1 MNVNIKAMQED
12 MKAMQEKAEAERK
25 AHHQA
30 TKEMRADQEQ
40 MMAWMDAWLADMK
53 DTRKE
58 TTACQGKMEAH
69 LEGEEPTSVGM
80 EPEAAQ

>member
-1 MNVNIKAMQED
+1 

-25 AHHQA
+25 AHPQA
-30 TKEMRADQEQ
+30 VKEIRADQEQ
-40 MMAWMDAWLADMK
+40 MMAWMDAWLADTK

-69 LEGEEPTSVGM
+69 LEGEEPTSVDM